1 MVNVSSPSDLANTL
15 PVRPAS
21 PIAQRQQSEEP
32 QIQKDQFV
40 DRNDQTRLTSDQEID
55 RAVKAFQR
63 DQNNQQQFL
72 KEGNRETISDQY
84 VEQFK
89 QAGYEQTGSA
99 KTQSIS
105 NANSRGQYFDIY
117 T

>member
-1 MVNVSSPSDLANTL
+1 MNRA
-15 PVRPAS
+15 
-21 PIAQRQQSEEP
+21 
-32 QIQKDQFV
+32 
-40 DRNDQTRLTSDQEID
+40 RLTADQESD
-55 RAVKAFQR
+55 REDKAVQR
-63 DQNNQQQFL
+63 EQNKQQQFL
-72 KEGNRETISDQY
+72 KEGNQETISDQY